1 MSHNDLLK
9 STFFF
14 SWRVVSI
21 VSMRLLIANT
31 QKMPSVQIS
40 GVKVILQKTPP
51 VRYNFEA

>member
-1 MSHNDLLK
+1 MSHMICLK
-9 STFFF
+9 ALFFF
-14 SWRVVSI
+14 PWRVVSI
-21 VSMRLLIANT
+21 VSMCLLIANT